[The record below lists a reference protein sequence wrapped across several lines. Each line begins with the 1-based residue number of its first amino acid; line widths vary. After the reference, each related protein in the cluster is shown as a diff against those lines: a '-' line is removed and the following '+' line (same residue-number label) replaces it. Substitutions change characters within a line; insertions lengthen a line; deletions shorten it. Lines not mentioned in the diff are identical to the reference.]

1 MALDIKTARVR
12 RVLLADGWHAAED
25 VGQRGGGSSFEAG
38 VIQFTD
44 SATAGIPGAGTGF
57 SFVDHHTRK
66 RIVGL
71 LSSIQALEV
80 DDESGRPA

>member
-1 MALDIKTARVR
+1 MALDIKAVRVR
-12 RVLLADGWHAAED
+12 RVLLADGWHAVED
-25 VGQRGGGSSFEAG
+25 VGERGGGSSFDVG
-38 VIQFTD
+38 TVRFTD
-44 SATAGIPGAGTGF
+44 GASAGSAEAGTGF

-80 DDESGRPA
+80 DDEGGRPA

>member
-1 MALDIKTARVR
+1 MALDITTARVR
-12 RVLLADGWHAAED
+12 RVLLTDGWHAVED
-25 VGQRGGGSSFEAG
+25 VGERGGGSSFEVG
-38 VIQFTD
+38 SMRFSDGT
-44 SATAGIPGAGTGF
+44 TAGTPEAGTGF

-80 DDESGRPA
+80 DDEGRSA

>member
-1 MALDIKTARVR
+1 MGTVR
-12 RVLLADGWHAAED
+12 FTD
-25 VGQRGGGSSFEAG
+25 GGSA
-38 VIQFTD
+38 I
-44 SATAGIPGAGTGF
+44 SAEAGTGF